1 MKRSSLGKIAAVALA
16 AVLAIGGLSANVQA
30 ADTDVSAYCIEDEAL
45 KAEVDALVA
54 EAAAEAE
61 NVEVVDAAKST
72 FVAFTSKPVL
82 VVKYDG
88 AAHGLNANA
97 YKTVGGAYVADATEL
112 YIGATEDGTLY
123 YSYTAPTEVGYY
135 NVVAM
140 YPGDADNYPSVAYG
154 VVVILPECEEDPEV
168 PVDPEDPEVPVD
180 PEDPEVPVDPEDPEV
195 PVDPEDP
202 EVPVDP
208 EDPADPTDPE
218 EPADPEN
225 PTQNTTPEKP
235 AESTA
240 VKTGDTA
247 TFVVYIAAAA
257 VAFAALMAVAR
268 KRA

>member
-154 VVVILPECEEDPEV
+154 VVVILPECEEEPEV
-168 PVDPEDPEVPVD
+168 PVDPEDPTTPED
-180 PEDPEVPVDPEDPEV
+180 PEDPTTPEDPEDPTTPE
-195 PVDPEDP
+195 DPEDP
-202 EVPVDP
+202 TTP
-208 EDPADPTDPE
+208 E
-218 EPADPEN
+218 DPEN